1 MLTRKTEP
9 LDPGRQNQSGTWH
22 TNYFNQLMNDLC
34 KRSLFSRILAIFWAV
49 KMSDRSFSELN
60 HLKKITAFLE
70 HVKWVRLSF
79 GVDWWKTPML

>member
-34 KRSLFSRILAIFWAV
+34 KRSLLSRILAIFLAV
-49 KMSDRSFSELN
+49 KMSDRSFSELY
-60 HLKKITAFLE
+60 HLKQFQLF
-70 HVKWVRLSF
+70 SN
-79 GVDWWKTPML
+79 M